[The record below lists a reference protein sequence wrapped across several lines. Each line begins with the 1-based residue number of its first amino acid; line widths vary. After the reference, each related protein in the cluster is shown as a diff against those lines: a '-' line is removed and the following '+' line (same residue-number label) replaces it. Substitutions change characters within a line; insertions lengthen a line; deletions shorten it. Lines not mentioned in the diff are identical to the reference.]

1 MKGDAAAGAIFVIVA
16 DAVVLVESEISV
28 GTGIYIYFDGVR
40 RCLGRRF
47 HRLAVRHYGTGLRE
61 DRAPAVRGRDVEP
74 RATRFIDCTRMRLVP
89 AACRQVESA
98 AAAAIF
104 INGAD
109 EKGVAEHI
117 LVRELAADRVVA
129 EIHSHRAHY
138 RIVVEP
144 GAGGQCIYIR

>member
-1 MKGDAAAGAIFVIVA
+1 MKGNAAAGAIFVIVA
-16 DAVVLVESEISV
+16 DSVILVESEISV

-117 LVRELAADRVVA
+117 LV
-129 EIHSHRAHY
+129 
-138 RIVVEP
+138 
-144 GAGGQCIYIR
+144 